1 MRFFEYRRE
10 MTYFLLVNMKVLKKT
25 VIKLRVKTDK
35 NSKGVGRV
43 DILQSIVTAA
53 PYMMKI
59 LKNEVTI
66 GIIDREKFLLYL
78 PSKDIDFQIRAGDP
92 IKPDD
97 QNMKKALRGET
108 SSMFVPESVYGTP
121 LNAMGLPI
129 FDENQQVIGALA
141 LGFPL
146 KNQLELEAYM
156 ESLNEII
163 QSIQEKV
170 HVVAAHSEELS
181 ATSEEMT
188 LQTQQ
193 TLESLKKTS
202 DITKMIKA
210 SLNKQVC

>member
-1 MRFFEYRRE
+1 M
-10 MTYFLLVNMKVLKKT
+10 
-25 VIKLRVKTDK
+25 TDK
-35 NSKGVGRV
+35 YIKGVERM

-59 LKNEVTI
+59 LKDEVTM
-66 GIIDREKFLLYL
+66 GVIDREKFLLYL
-78 PSKDIDFQIRAGDP
+78 PSKDVDFQIRTGDP

-97 QNMKKALRGET
+97 QNMKNALRGET
-108 SSMFVPESVYGTP
+108 SSTFVPESVYGTP

-129 FDENQQVIGALA
+129 FDENHQVIGAIA

-146 KNQLELEAYM
+146 KNQIELEAYM
-156 ESLNEII
+156 ESLNDII

-188 LQTQQ
+188 FQTQQ
-193 TLESLKKTS
+193 TLESSKKLQILLK
-202 DITKMIKA
+202 
-210 SLNKQVC
+210 